1 MGNLTC
7 KKHLLNNPPHV
18 TNDNAMDI
26 FRNNDIILS
35 VDILM
40 LYCNKVIN
48 IITIITNRNRI
59 MDENLAMKNTYN
71 ISEKK

>member
-1 MGNLTC
+1 MENLTR

-35 VDILM
+35 VDISM

-48 IITIITNRNRI
+48 IITNRNCI

>member
-1 MGNLTC
+1 
-7 KKHLLNNPPHV
+7 
-18 TNDNAMDI
+18 
-26 FRNNDIILS
+26 
-35 VDILM
+35 M